1 MIIQTAH
8 IKPSRIRFF
17 NTSFYIFLFSWSEAS
32 KKWRNVKSHIN
43 LLLIYLKKLLVVSY
57 NLFEKNYF
65 ERFRMYDE

>member
-43 LLLIYLKKLLVVSY
+43 LLLIYMIKIAGCVLQPKKIALK
-57 NLFEKNYF
+57 
-65 ERFRMYDE
+65 RFKMYDQ